1 MPVEVIKLTAPAE
14 GMFDII
20 PDDNA
25 DLELI
30 TRGIYIGSLGNLH
43 VRMIDG
49 TEGTYGDLAAGI
61 IHPMRV
67 VRVFA
72 TGTTAADIRGL
83 V

>member
-1 MPVEVIKLTAPAE
+1 
-14 GMFDII
+14 MFDII
-20 PDDNA
+20 PNDGV
-25 DLELI
+25 DLEQI

-49 TEGTYGDLAAGI
+49 SEGTYGDLIAGI
-61 IHPMRV
+61 IHPLQI

-72 TGTTAADIRGL
+72 TGTTAADIRGI

>member
-20 PDDNA
+20 PNDGI
-25 DLELI
+25 DLERI
-30 TRGIYIGSLGNLH
+30 TRGIYVGVTGNLH

-49 TEGTYGDLAAGI
+49 TEGTYGNVAAGI
-61 IHPMRV
+61 THPWRI

-72 TGTTAADIRGL
+72 AGTTATGILGQ